1 MQHRKHKSCKVQFAG
16 KSLLA
21 VTMLFAFLA
30 LSPTAMAQVL
40 YGSLTGTVMDTT
52 GAVVPNAHVTALE
65 ATKGVARETQTDSSG
80 VYQISDL
87 LPGVYKI
94 TITAS
99 SFGSQVTNGNLVNGN
114 EVVRVD
120 AKLTPATATQTIT
133 VTDAPPALQTDRA
146 DVHMDLT
153 PEELESLPSISTQ
166 GKNFQELLRI
176 VPGAN
181 IPAENNSASVNPTR
195 GMTSNVNG
203 QSSQGNSTRI
213 DGVLDLD
220 PWLPNNVAYVP
231 MSTSVGEGNIATNS
245 MDAEQG
251 MVNGAA
257 INVTI
262 KSGTNKFHGEAHEF
276 HTDDGMKNQNY
287 FATPGFKKALN
298 VFNQFG
304 GAVGGPILKNKLF
317 FFGDWEE
324 SRQVQAPSGGTFQT
338 VPIGGLNY
346 ATASAAGYF
355 DFSGMGIVDGKG
367 NTVHIYDPLTGAANG
382 TGRTAFAN
390 DRIPINRVD
399 PAALKM
405 ASLIPAPTA
414 SLATSSTNNYINA
427 QKGYYNHDNYDAK
440 INYVPSEKT
449 NYFGHYSMTRG
460 AIFDT
465 PALGAAGGSATNG
478 GQQGFSYP
486 DVYLVGLGATH
497 TLTSNVL
504 LDANAGY
511 TRQHLLSTNIDIGTA
526 YGLDTLKIP
535 GTNDAGLP
543 ASNPLYWGI
552 PAFTFTSYSSLGNTA
567 ASNPSEMRDNQL
579 LGSANLSWVKGRH
592 QFRFGI
598 EEDHTGLNH
607 FQPQGSGIQTPRG
620 GFGFTGV
627 ATEQVSLSGSN
638 LVATDAPTTLQY
650 NSFADFLL
658 GLPASDGKTIQT
670 LDPIALRW
678 NQIGMYA
685 RDQWQ
690 VTPTLTVS
698 YGVRYEIYP
707 MAYSDHGKGT
717 RVLDLATMNV
727 LVGGYGSTPVNDGVQ
742 TGHGE
747 ILPRLG
753 VAWRPDSKTVVRAGF
768 GLSADS
774 NNWRF
779 MRNDYPANISTSWS
793 GQSTGGSTNYSQFA
807 PSASLTGL
815 NGASVTTGPYAALP
829 TGIVLATLPNFTS
842 GSIALPN
849 GISTTTIPKNFRR
862 GYIEGYNLTVER
874 EFAGFVADVGYVGSV
889 GIRPLSDWQS
899 NWAAPGGG
907 NSGRVLNAQFA
918 GNWPDTPEILP
929 VGRSYY
935 NALQAKL
942 TRKLGHASTVGVIET
957 WAKVIDY
964 DDNEENGG
972 FAWNSPAFF
981 YKNKGLAGFNRK
993 SNFETYWVYNLPFGK
1008 GEKWASSGIG
1018 NWIAGGWQLSGV
1030 LTILTGTPSSVI
1042 DTGYSGSLNG
1052 PDEQAVPNQVAA
1064 ISYTKGRPNQ
1074 NPSTCST
1081 NACKWFDP
1089 AGFARVTTSATMGNV
1104 NRDTLIGPGYFDLD
1118 GTLKRNF
1125 KIREWLTFQIEGDG
1139 IGLTN
1144 TPHFANPTVDLNS
1157 SNFGK
1162 VSGTLG
1168 AGNAGANMGGTGGER
1183 LFFVGGKF
1191 IF

>member
-1 MQHRKHKSCKVQFAG
+1 
-16 KSLLA
+16 
-21 VTMLFAFLA
+21 MLFAILA
-30 LSPTAMAQVL
+30 LSQTAAAQVL
-40 YGSLTGTVMDTT
+40 YGSLTG
-52 GAVVPNAHVTALE
+52 AVTDSSGGLIPNAHVTALE
-65 ATKGVARETQTDSSG
+65 VSKGIARETQTDSAGSYR
-80 VYQISDL
+80 VSDM
-87 LPGVYKI
+87 LPGVYRV
-94 TITAS
+94 TIAAPGFAS
-99 SFGSQVTNGNLVNGN
+99 GVTNGIVVNGN
-114 EVVRVD
+114 EVARVD
-120 AKLTPATATQTIT
+120 AKLAPASATATVT
-133 VTDAPPALQTDRA
+133 VTDAPPTLQTDRA
-146 DVHMDLT
+146 DVHTDIS
-153 PEELESLPSISTQ
+153 PEELASLPSISTQ

-181 IPAENNSASVNPTR
+181 LPAENNSASANPTR

-231 MSTSVGEGNIATNS
+231 PSTAIGEVNIATNS

-257 INVTI
+257 VNVTI
-262 KSGTNKFHGEAHEF
+262 KSGTNKVHGEAHEF

-287 FATPGFKKALN
+287 FNPPNTKKPLN

-324 SRQVQAPSGGTFQT
+324 SRQVQAPAGGTFQT

-346 ATASAAGYF
+346 ATALAAGYF
-355 DFSGMGIVDGKG
+355 DFSGMGIVDSSG
-367 NTVHIYDPLTGAANG
+367 NPVHIYDPLTGNSNG

-399 PAALKM
+399 TAALTL
-405 ASLIPAPTA
+405 ASLIPAPTP
-414 SLATSSTNNYINA
+414 SLAIAQTNNYINQ
-427 QKGYYNHDNYDAK
+427 QKGYYNHDSYDAK
-440 INYVPSEKT
+440 VNYVPSDKT
-449 NYFGHYSMTRG
+449 NYFGRYSISTG
-460 AIFDT
+460 AIYDP
-465 PALGAAGGSATNG
+465 PALGAVGGSATNG

-486 DVYLVGLGATH
+486 KIYVMGMGVAH
-497 TLTSNVL
+497 VFTSNVM
-504 LDANAGY
+504 LDANVGY
-511 TRQHLLSTNIDIGTA
+511 TRQHLLSTNIDIGSPF
-526 YGLDTLKIP
+526 GLNTLKIP

-543 ASNPLYWGI
+543 ASNKLYWGI
-552 PAFTFTSYSSLGNTA
+552 PAFTFNSYSSLGNTA
-567 ASNPSEMRDNQL
+567 ASNPFEMRDNQI
-579 LGSANLSWVKGRH
+579 LGNLNLTWMKGRH
-592 QFRFGI
+592 QFRFGV

-627 ATEQVSLSGSN
+627 VTEQVSLRGAN
-638 LVATDAPTTLQY
+638 LVATDAPSTLQY

-670 LDPIALRW
+670 MDPIALRW

-690 VTPTLTVS
+690 ATPSLTVS
-698 YGVRYEIYP
+698 YGVRYEVYP

-717 RVLDLATMNV
+717 RVLNEATMQV
-727 LVGGYGSTPVNDGVQ
+727 LIGGYGSTPVKDGVQ
-742 TGHGE
+742 TGHGM

-815 NGASVTTGPYAALP
+815 NGASAATGPYAALP
-829 TGIVLATLPNFTS
+829 TGIVLATLPNITS

-849 GISTTTIPKNFRR
+849 GISTTTIPLNFRR
-862 GYIEGYNLTVER
+862 GYIEGYNLAIER
-874 EFAGFVADVGYVGSV
+874 EVAGFVADVAYVGSV
-889 GIRPLSDWQS
+889 GIRPLSDWNS

-907 NSGRVLNAQFA
+907 STGRVLNSQFG
-918 GNWPDTPEILP
+918 GNWPDTPMILP
-929 VGRSYY
+929 AGRSSY
-935 NALQAKL
+935 NSLQAKV
-942 TRKLGHASTVGVIET
+942 TRQLGHASSVGVVET

-964 DDNEENGG
+964 DDNEENGA
-972 FAWNSPAFF
+972 FAWNSPALFS
-981 YKNKGLAGFNRK
+981 KNKGLAGYNRK
-993 SNFETYWVYNLPFGK
+993 SNFEAFGVYNLPFGK
-1008 GEKWASSGIG
+1008 GERWASSGIG
-1018 NWIAGGWQLSGV
+1018 SWIAGGWQLSS
-1030 LTILTGTPSSVI
+1030 ILSIATGTPSTVV
-1042 DTGYSGSLNG
+1042 DNGYSSSLNG
-1052 PDEQAVPNQVAA
+1052 PGEQAVPNQVAA

-1074 NPSTCST
+1074 NPSTCSST
-1081 NACKWFDP
+1081 SCKWFDP
-1089 AGFARVTTSATMGNV
+1089 AAFARVTTAATMGNV
-1104 NRDTLIGPGYFDLD
+1104 NRNTLIGPGYFDLD
-1118 GTLKRNF
+1118 GTLHRNF
-1125 KIREWLTFQIEGDG
+1125 NIREGLTFQIEAVGV
-1139 IGLTN
+1139 GLTN

-1183 LFFVGGKF
+1183 LFFVGGKL